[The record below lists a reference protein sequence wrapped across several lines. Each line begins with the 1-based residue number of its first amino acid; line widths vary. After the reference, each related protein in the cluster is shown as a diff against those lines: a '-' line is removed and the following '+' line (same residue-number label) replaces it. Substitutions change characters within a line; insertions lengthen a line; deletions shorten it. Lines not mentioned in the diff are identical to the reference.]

1 MRGPR
6 RPSGDPQAIP
16 PPPKRARAVPSISAK
31 PQQAYL
37 NEKTAPGGRPRPAAT
52 KRGKT
57 GAGRPACGPVKLR
70 NKWEQ
75 MRMLG
80 MAAAKRTPN
89 DQRSDAFNPNSAEH
103 KAMLDNRSV
112 QKNTKR

>member
-1 MRGPR
+1 
-6 RPSGDPQAIP
+6 
-16 PPPKRARAVPSISAK
+16 
-31 PQQAYL
+31 
-37 NEKTAPGGRPRPAAT
+37 
-52 KRGKT
+52 
-57 GAGRPACGPVKLR
+57 
-70 NKWEQ
+70 
-75 MRMLG
+75 MLS